1 MTESE
6 FRSEDIDFARLDQ
19 ALAALGI
26 PIAIWLAS
34 FLESRTQK
42 KQEGKML
49 THLWDELDMN
59 GKVVSD

>member
-42 KQEGKML
+42 KTGGKDANTSL
-49 THLWDELDMN
+49 
-59 GKVVSD
+59 G